1 MRVWIELPLAYPEVV
16 DAYVR
21 RIPGVVRASTV
32 NDADAAIFIIDSPL
46 TPALRAVSDYVLTQP
61 RFKDHVLAIAVG
73 PIDAV
78 PWIFRK
84 LEFYDARDVGAAE
97 VGAHVMR
104 WLWAVATASSALARA
119 VDATVP
125 YVQATLAPHSSVT
138 TVVGQ
143 PDPVMVDAA
152 RRAGEVL
159 AELARVETAL
169 QQITA
174 TTRSDNRQLAGICRR
189 LGELRD
195 TLRLVAAID
204 DVARRRAWADTDTTA
219 ARVALAK
226 PKPACG
232 CHCAGGCGD
241 PDAACVAS
249 CREHTPL

>member
-138 TVVGQ
+138 TSHPDWIAVHAGRARSSIAQLEGLRKLTQAAPPAVGVGG
-143 PDPVMVDAA
+143 DVDTPTNPRADLPPGQ
-152 RRAGEVL
+152 RR
-159 AELARVETAL
+159 T
-169 QQITA
+169 Q
-174 TTRSDNRQLAGICRR
+174 
-189 LGELRD
+189 
-195 TLRLVAAID
+195 
-204 DVARRRAWADTDTTA
+204 VARRKQATR
-219 ARVALAK
+219 RQ
-226 PKPACG
+226 G
-232 CHCAGGCGD
+232 
-241 PDAACVAS
+241 
-249 CREHTPL
+249 